1 MKPEFKPLLD
11 QMPLA
16 KSLGVSKQWI
26 LVKVVDIFVDTLS
39 FLSQFCCGLTGQRPV
54 VWVIWDLEQ
63 LGIFY
68 TWRHFTGCT
77 NPVKKK
83 KRKKYIIY
91 YLNSIQHSKFVTP
104 GALCHMCSPFNHLN
118 DFVNYGPLP
127 ASFVESGLTL
137 ASWWEGWIWPLF
149 PSPWVPAG
157 GSLAS
162 LQSHLHCTL
171 KFWSDLELKPS
182 RMVVPRVLF
191 IFCAV

>member
-1 MKPEFKPLLD
+1 M
-11 QMPLA
+11 
-16 KSLGVSKQWI
+16 
-26 LVKVVDIFVDTLS
+26 VDIGEGGWYFCRYTFTFVPVLLWFSWPKPSGQGDLRLRAIGNFLYLKTLYRLYKS
-39 FLSQFCCGLTGQRPV
+39 CK
-54 VWVIWDLEQ
+54 
-63 LGIFY
+63 
-68 TWRHFTGCT
+68 
-77 NPVKKK
+77 KKK

-127 ASFVESGLTL
+127 TSFVESRLTL
-137 ASWWEGWIWPLF
+137 ASWWEGWTWPLF

-171 KFWSDLELKPS
+171 KCWSDLEPKPS
-182 RMVVPRVLF
+182 KMVVPRV
-191 IFCAV
+191 

>member
-11 QMPLA
+11 QMLLG
-16 KSLGVSKQWI
+16 KSFGVSKWWI
-26 LVKVVDIFVDTLS
+26 LVKVVDIFVNALS
-39 FLSQFCCGLTGQRPV
+39 FLSQFCCGLAGQSTV
-54 VWVIWDLEQ
+54 VRVIWDLEQ

-77 NPVKKK
+77 SPVKKK
-83 KRKKYIIY
+83 KENKKYIIY
-91 YLNSIQHSKFVTP
+91 YLNSIQHSKFVTL
-104 GALCHMCSPFNHLN
+104 GALYHMCSLFNHLN

-127 ASFVESGLTL
+127 AFFVQSKLTL
-137 ASWWEGWIWPLF
+137 ASWWEGWTWPLF

-171 KFWSDLELKPS
+171 KCWSDLELKPS
-182 RMVVPRVLF
+182 RMVVPR
-191 IFCAV
+191 I